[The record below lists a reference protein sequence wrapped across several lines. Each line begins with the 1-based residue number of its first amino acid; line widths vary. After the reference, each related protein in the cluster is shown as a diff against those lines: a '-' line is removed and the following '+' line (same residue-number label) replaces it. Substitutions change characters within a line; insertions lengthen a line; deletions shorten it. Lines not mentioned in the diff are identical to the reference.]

1 MNGRSSWALPARGAL
16 GSLLV
21 TALLLGPACTAV
33 QNFLIPPP
41 RSSASL
47 RPSSQSRAGG
57 AIRDQGPADVVLLV
71 GSVWGDPQARAMAL
85 RGDRIAYVGPAA
97 GAEPLTA
104 ASTEIHRLPDAS
116 VWPPLRDHHVRLAEQ
131 IQRLDGLD
139 ASRVQSAEQLA
150 SRAAMRCASLT
161 DDDWLW
167 IHDAPPAV
175 LAQLSAQPALLASAC
190 PLLITTP
197 GESSGLVNPAAKAL
211 LAAAK
216 APFAIDGVLS
226 GPAALRQIRAA
237 LPPQRLSRQ
246 KPLLV
251 QSLDAARHLGWSEV
265 EAVDGS
271 PALVSALQALAL
283 EGRLPLPVRV
293 WLQGPLAES
302 APKVA
307 PSGSAAGL
315 VAVAGLSAEW
325 PPLGGTS
332 GERRTPAAF
341 VRIAHG
347 GGMAALFL
355 PGTSTDALALARELC
370 SADVDAAAS
379 VRLDAAFDGAK
390 AAWAEAWSCGSRE
403 PRLACT
409 VLSPLRAGAAADLT
423 ALHAG
428 CATVQL
434 GSGLPAGTASP
445 ADVAAAL
452 AEASA
457 PPADVAMPPVQLA
470 AAVTASAP
478 QPGQPADF
486 VLWRTRGSRA
496 VPLLTVVR
504 GQLLYL
510 NSP

>member
-1 MNGRSSWALPARGAL
+1 MSGRKRCALGLRAAARG
-16 GSLLV
+16 LLL

-33 QNFLIPPP
+33 QHFLIPPP

-47 RPSSQSRAGG
+47 RPSNAARPAS

-71 GSVWGDPQARAMAL
+71 GSVWGDPSARAVAL

-116 VWPPLRDHHVRLAEQ
+116 AWPPLRDFHVRLAEQ
-131 IQRLDGLD
+131 IQRLDGVD
-139 ASRVQSAEQLA
+139 AARVQTAEQLA

-167 IHDAPPAV
+167 VHDAAPAV
-175 LAQLSAQPALLASAC
+175 LAQLADQPALLDAAC

-211 LAAAK
+211 LKAAQV
-216 APFAIDGVLS
+216 PFTTDGVLS
-226 GPAALRQIRAA
+226 GPAAIRQVRAA

-251 QSLDAARHLGWSEV
+251 QSLDAARRLGWSEV

-271 PALVSALQALAL
+271 PALVSALQALAM

-293 WLQGPLAES
+293 WLQGPLDGAKVKAMAAS
-302 APKVA
+302 A
-307 PSGSAAGL
+307 AAGL

-325 PPLGGTS
+325 PPLGAVAGPQQTAA
-332 GERRTPAAF
+332 EWIRDVHRR
-341 VRIAHG
+341 
-347 GGMAALFL
+347 GMAALVL
-355 PGTSTDALALARELC
+355 PGTSADALALARSLC
-370 SADVDAAAS
+370 VADLDPGALVRVDGP
-379 VRLDAAFDGAK
+379 FDGAA
-390 AAWAEAWSCGSRE
+390 AAWREALACSGRA

-409 VLSPLRAGAAADLT
+409 VLAPLRVGEALDLSV
-423 ALHAG
+423 LRAG
-428 CATVQL
+428 CATTQL

-445 ADVAAAL
+445 TDVAAAL
-452 AEASA
+452 EDADAA
-457 PPADVAMPPVQLA
+457 LTGLALPPSSLA
-470 AAVTASAP
+470 ACATAPAL

-486 VLWRTRGSRA
+486 VLWRTSGSRP
-496 VPLLTVVR
+496 VPLVTVVR

-510 NSP
+510 TSP